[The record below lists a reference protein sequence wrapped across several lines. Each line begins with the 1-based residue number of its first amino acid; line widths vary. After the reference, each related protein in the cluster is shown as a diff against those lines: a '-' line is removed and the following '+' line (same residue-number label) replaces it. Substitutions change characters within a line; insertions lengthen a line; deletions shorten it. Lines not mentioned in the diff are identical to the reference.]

1 LQCTF
6 GKGERAALGDPT
18 LATAQKGEKIFVAA
32 LAAATDAVQCLL
44 SADREVLITER
55 FN

>member
-1 LQCTF
+1 M
-6 GKGERAALGDPT
+6 GDPT

-32 LAAATDAVQCLL
+32 LAAAKDAVQALL
-44 SADREVLITER
+44 KADRLTLVTKK